1 MRLIANCLATTGLVL
16 VTALATPA
24 VAADLD
30 ASSTIDAV
38 TVYPD
43 GASVTRIIRL
53 DLPSGDNTLVAKDF
67 PLTLDPSS
75 LRVEGEGGE
84 RLTIGAIDTRQPR
97 PALPV
102 DLSAIDKQIEALK
115 DQRADLDGAIASAE
129 ARKKFAERF
138 AEASPAG
145 LGEKGEARPLS
156 DWRAAFAAV
165 AEEVANADSA
175 IREASRKQRG
185 IDREIARLEQDR
197 NVKPPSKLEVRIDL
211 AAAAATK
218 ATLRVTYNVRNARW
232 TPLYDARLDTGAKDR
247 KPALEL
253 VRRAEITQA
262 TGEDWSN
269 VTLGVSTVRVARGG
283 NAPDLNSLVVRYP
296 MPARPM
302 LRSSGEASMQD
313 HLRDDAP
320 AAAPAPKV
328 SGLLPESMAKR
339 AEEQQAAAEI
349 GAFQAAFKIPGRVS
363 IGASEGAKSLRIA
376 SAIIMPD
383 LMIRSVPVLDPTA
396 FLQASFVQG
405 DDAPLLPG
413 KVSIY
418 RDGMFVGRSMLAAAG
433 KDETVR
439 LGFGADDKVKIERA
453 VIKRNEGSTGLIL
466 TSKTDERAFKT
477 TVRNG
482 HDFAIKV
489 AIEDQLPVSENDDII
504 VEMLPSTTPPTTT
517 NLRDKRGVLEWSFE
531 AKPAELREINFA
543 WRVRW
548 PKDKGVVIVPA
559 G

>member
-1 MRLIANCLATTGLVL
+1 MRLIANCLATTSLVL
-16 VTALATPA
+16 VTALAAPA
-24 VAADLD
+24 MAADLD

-67 PLTLDPSS
+67 PLMLDPSS

-84 RLTIGAIDTRQPR
+84 RLTIGAIDARQPNAVL
-97 PALPV
+97 PA
-102 DLSAIDKQIEALK
+102 DLSALDKRIEGLK

-145 LGEKGEARPLS
+145 LGEKGEARPMS

-165 AEEVANADSA
+165 GEEVANADTA
-175 IREASRKQRG
+175 IRDARRKQRD
-185 IDREIARLEQDR
+185 IDREITRLEQDR

-283 NAPDLNSLVVRYP
+283 NAPDLNSIVVRYP
-296 MPARPM
+296 LPARPM
-302 LRSSGEASMQD
+302 LQRGEAS
-313 HLRDDAP
+313 LRGQMDADTAAP
-320 AAAPAPKV
+320 AA
-328 SGLLPESMAKR
+328 SPE
-339 AEEQQAAAEI
+339 
-349 GAFQAAFKIPGRVS
+349 P
-363 IGASEGAKSLRIA
+363 
-376 SAIIMPD
+376 
-383 LMIRSVPVLDPTA
+383 
-396 FLQASFVQG
+396 
-405 DDAPLLPG
+405 
-413 KVSIY
+413 
-418 RDGMFVGRSMLAAAG
+418 
-433 KDETVR
+433 
-439 LGFGADDKVKIERA
+439 
-453 VIKRNEGSTGLIL
+453 
-466 TSKTDERAFKT
+466 
-477 TVRNG
+477 
-482 HDFAIKV
+482 
-489 AIEDQLPVSENDDII
+489 
-504 VEMLPSTTPPTTT
+504 
-517 NLRDKRGVLEWSFE
+517 
-531 AKPAELREINFA
+531 
-543 WRVRW
+543 
-548 PKDKGVVIVPA
+548 
-559 G
+559 